1 MSIPYVPQGTT
12 KRFRVPRTLAADF
25 DAFLNQDIPDT
36 VMDFE
41 LLHNWY
47 DKLELDY
54 VPTYI
59 RGEIYPDSTKSRYEN
74 TDNNMNLRCSRT
86 SGIRKGDMVI
96 EPDGNIYVLDW
107 EVHLQSNNAPTRALR
122 CNMMLNVTRHISAV
136 EIGEETIVDSDG
148 VLIDEDGFVIQPS
161 EQQETEQQGTSYA
174 TDQTITIVSDIP
186 CNAYRYDGR
195 PEYTAVSGTP
205 GADPNALTL
214 MTVQYNDQTK
224 NIHIDDEFIWG
235 NETYFIVDVNRVGI
249 NIGGEYGVLKL
260 QAKKKAGGLH
270 GYD

>member
-36 VMDFE
+36 NMDFE
-41 LLHNWY
+41 LLHCWY
-47 DKLELDY
+47 DKFEQDY
-54 VPTYI
+54 VPTYV

-96 EPDGNIYVLDW
+96 ESDGTIYVLDW

-122 CNMMLNVTRHISAV
+122 CNMMLKVTRHKTTV
-136 EIGEETIVDSDG
+136 EPDEQTIVGEDG
-148 VLIDEDGFVIQPS
+148 VLIDEDGFVIEQP
-161 EQQETEQQGTSYA
+161 QQEETSYLA
-174 TDQTITIVSDIP
+174 DQTITIVSDIP

-205 GADPNALTL
+205 GADPNALTI

-224 NIHIDDEFIWG
+224 NIHIDDEFEWG

-249 NIGGEYGVLKL
+249 NINGEYGVLKL
-260 QAKKKAGGLH
+260 QAKKKPGGLH
-270 GYD
+270 GY